1 MAIANEVVK
10 VQPCEQLNEEP
21 VKEEID
27 DDDSSRDSDKT
38 DTQGILSHTTT
49 FVYNRFRVINHFL
62 KTCVT

>member
-1 MAIANEVVK
+1 MAIANEVVTD
-10 VQPCEQLNEEP
+10 QPCEQLNEDP

-38 DTQGILSHTTT
+38 DTQGTFAYYYVRLKSILSDQS
-49 FVYNRFRVINHFL
+49 FF